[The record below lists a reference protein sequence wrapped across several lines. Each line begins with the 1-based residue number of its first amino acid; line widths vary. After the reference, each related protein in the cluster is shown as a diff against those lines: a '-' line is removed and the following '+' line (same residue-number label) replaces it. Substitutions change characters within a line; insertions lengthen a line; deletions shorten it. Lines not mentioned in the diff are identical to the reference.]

1 MNSLASCAAAALVL
15 SLALPVQ
22 AQDRAERV
30 AKMLSHVPL
39 GADDADRTFEL
50 QYGDPQAGL
59 PVLLLATGD
68 PETATL
74 FSAGRGLPTGIAQNL
89 VIIAQASTDLVGFDL
104 TQSLESASVTQPP
117 ALMTLYRLDRGAAA
131 RVGPAL
137 DALGY
142 DRVIRF
148 GVPVWARGED
158 NEVDIAARDP
168 ANPFGGALGRP
179 GRVAVADDL
188 VAWSPAWGPII
199 GVTAGAAGMD
209 THPQIAALIAAL
221 DRPEAGSGTLIA
233 AHFMIG
239 AADNVGSPAVMIT
252 DMVDG
257 AQDVSLLALVVPPGR
272 DPEALRR
279 TIERNWDSR
288 VLPGMRSTMADLLR
302 SGPDLRLVAGEVPV
316 LLIRVTIPRD
326 SAAVNR
332 AFQRAITLVYGAD
345 LGALLSD

>member
-39 GADDADRTFEL
+39 GAVDADRTFEL

-209 THPQIAALIAAL
+209 THPQIAALIAA
-221 DRPEAGSGTLIA
+221 
-233 AHFMIG
+233 HFMIG